1 MKPTVIDWDG
11 SRMPQEL
18 RDLPPGR
25 HVLEPIDERPALIP
39 DERPALTPEEESGI
53 LAALDQL
60 DAGRGVPILD
70 VVREIRAATRTR

>member
-1 MKPTVIDWDG
+1 MKPTVIEWDG
-11 SRMPQEL
+11 NRLPEEL

-25 HVLEPIDERPALIP
+25 YVLEPIDERPAV
-39 DERPALTPEEESGI
+39 TPEEESGI

-70 VVREIRAATRTR
+70 VVREIRRAEPTR